1 MYASHKTAFCV
12 EGVSGLTYIF
22 STTLVISI
30 FSMIMIMFRAAL
42 YSVKEPAAV
51 VAEMEVVKYDENAPG
66 VESADD
72 DAPVI
77 Y

>member
-1 MYASHKTAFCV
+1 
-12 EGVSGLTYIF
+12 
-22 STTLVISI
+22 
-30 FSMIMIMFRAAL
+30 MIMIMFRAAL